1 MRENIMTAEQY
12 EKKNMVEALKR
23 NACSFEFT
31 KKDGS
36 LRQMIA
42 TLNPVL
48 IPEACLPKTA
58 RKIAEDSSVV
68 RVFDTAINEWRSFD
82 TSTVTSFNY
91 YG

>member
-23 NACSFEFT
+23 NACTFEFT

-42 TLNPVL
+42 TLNSS
-48 IPEACLPKTA
+48 I
-58 RKIAEDSSVV
+58 DS
-68 RVFDTAINEWRSFD
+68 RSMPTKD
-82 TSTVTSFNY
+82 S
-91 YG
+91 